1 MADANVDKK
10 GSATVHVVS
19 SVIFQDSRAAALN
32 SLVREWDL
40 A

>member
-10 GSATVHVVS
+10 GSATVVF

-32 SLVREWDL
+32 SLVKERDL